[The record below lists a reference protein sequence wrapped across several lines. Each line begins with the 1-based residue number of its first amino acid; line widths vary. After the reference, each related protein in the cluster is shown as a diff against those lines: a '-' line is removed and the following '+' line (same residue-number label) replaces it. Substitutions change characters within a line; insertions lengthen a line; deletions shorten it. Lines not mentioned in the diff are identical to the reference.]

1 MSRFVKAGDVATDTF
16 DWGSAGMRCAPS
28 GTGCQTFVVMDVEI
42 GSGRSHAFHR
52 HPDQDEMIIVKS
64 GRIEQWIEQ
73 ERTELGP
80 GDSVYIDK
88 DVVHATYNDG
98 SEPAELQ
105 VVAAEAVTW
114 NDGSIGCPEPG
125 MMYTQA
131 LVPGYRVLLE
141 AGGEE
146 LAFHATESGD
156 FRFCADPQPPLE
168 GTVDR

>member
-1 MSRFVKAGDVATDTF
+1 MEPIESIAAEV
-16 DWGSAGMRCAPS
+16 GSLPS
-28 GTGCQTFVVMDVEI
+28 GEVPTDLLE
-42 GSGRSHAFHR
+42 S
-52 HPDQDEMIIVKS
+52 IVA
-64 GRIEQWIEQ
+64 EAA
-73 ERTELGP
+73 ERAG
-80 GDSVYIDK
+80 V
-88 DVVHATYNDG
+88 
-98 SEPAELQ
+98 EPAEIQ

-141 AGGEE
+141 AGGDE
-146 LAFHATESGD
+146 LAFHATESGE